1 MWYRI
6 RATFPRS
13 LKKALRRACFIWSFP
28 SQERF
33 LSRPNHR
40 KKRRAIFYSASALVV
55 ERFSLSLASTGL
67 NCPSLNSST
76 SSTRTRASGFTRIL
90 FSFGVGYSPTPWIAL
105 GPAFKERSEHLRRWD
120 HETKPVHI
128 LFSCRVLGE
137 IPIFSRSIGRYLPI
151 DRSHLR
157 KSLRAQLALFVDV
170 TRAGRGMN
178 CPIRCWSCGASLP
191 YQWSLRLESESVKL
205 LSAPLDSCVLGLA
218 TQSIASV
225 KWLMFDWAFALQGL
239 RNRLN
244 HPCTSTR

>member
-1 MWYRI
+1 M
-6 RATFPRS
+6 
-13 LKKALRRACFIWSFP
+13 
-28 SQERF
+28 
-33 LSRPNHR
+33 
-40 KKRRAIFYSASALVV
+40 V

-67 NCPSLNSST
+67 NCPSLNSFT
-76 SSTRTRASGFTRIL
+76 SSTRTRAGGFTRIL
-90 FSFGVGYSPTPWIAL
+90 FSFGASLELPWDRPSKKDLNICVDEITRPSQFTSSDL
-105 GPAFKERSEHLRRWD
+105 GL
-120 HETKPVHI
+120 
-128 LFSCRVLGE
+128 RVLGK

-157 KSLRAQLALFVDV
+157 KGCCSCSTRFVCWCHKGWK
-170 TRAGRGMN
+170 RN